1 MLWIVQGFPK
11 ETLVYL
17 GLKFDIFSYW
27 QRYPKSSL
35 VKDLILYKI
44 INLHGLNTTV
54 HLYERHW
61 NIVQLYLYT
70 VSIARELQY
79 FTARKSRQ
87 DSMKIFLLLLLG
99 VLAAEASYNI
109 YLTFLKLKIIK
120 VRLSAALN
128 STATRDLEP
137 RPIQSLRKAEPLNQK
152 LIRIKTSRIVAK
164 VWALMSVCS
173 SVGWLDGW
181 SVDCLVG
188 R

>member
-109 YLTFLKLKIIK
+109 YLTSFPCPSLYSILLEVKTEFSEMTSLDIALAL
-120 VRLSAALN
+120 VRGPGRRAQRLFYYFS
-128 STATRDLEP
+128 DLPQIET
-137 RPIQSLRKAEPLNQK
+137 SLL
-152 LIRIKTSRIVAK
+152 
-164 VWALMSVCS
+164 
-173 SVGWLDGW
+173 
-181 SVDCLVG
+181 
-188 R
+188 